1 MNLIRIKTGANISNS
16 LQSTLNYHQAFTEL
30 IKNSV
35 QNGAHNIDIN
45 VSPDKITVSDDGT
58 GFGHEA
64 DDEGLTGFEKFFVYG
79 NSYKSKIGAPQL
91 GHMGIGGKIS
101 NDKLSPA
108 GNVHWRIDTK
118 NDTGKSFIFDYKPRK
133 LELHKKYDGN
143 WHVFEEDGTPYTLST
158 CCHISEALVLTQKDI
173 EDLRYVE
180 GFDQVND
187 EFCKWDQT
195 VYLNGFTPIVRESTT
210 TEVTGDTGT
219 VITIFNI
226 DGPLKTKITKGWI
239 EELHTSLNLFFGHL
253 VTSYKKQSKPFNI
266 TINGQPVIFKYNLQG
281 TSLGRV
287 TKKFQYNLNGEKK
300 TSSVDIQLSIIHKRQ
315 IRRASAIKNI
325 EVVSQVRICPLKLTD
340 DTVIEKVLNQISV
353 ERGQKISRNSGVM
366 SPFANMVGFVICDD
380 LSSVLDSTGMPA
392 KDISHHSLRDDHP
405 MVPAF
410 KFAVYYE
417 IINIM
422 VDMHIER
429 RRNQKMKKDNNII
442 AFNIARFISQE
453 FNLGS
458 RLLTTADKL
467 GLGEYFDIDST
478 TGSITRKPGLP
489 AVLGKYGK
497 GIDPEIEKEVNE
509 LETVSGKKRKHKQ
522 RLTWIDQTNISP
534 DDLHEDEPLNNHEPI
549 PRKEPR
555 KFKRSKSTGIIS
567 DVIDKMRDIF
577 ISSDDLDTI
586 TTVPK
591 RQKIQKRT
599 RSHKDAIAKFKE
611 RLTERNII
619 VEELKTIEV
628 KLRDSS
634 IDASRKVQLE
644 KERTDLLKRQD
655 ELVNDP
661 NAVYLWHSLEP
672 LGTGKEHL
680 ASKITPS
687 QGHLCVCINTEN
699 PKFKSF
705 DQNNNTLGMALHI
718 AECMIR
724 ELIQI
729 EYEGITKEV
738 LDERV
743 SAFYATH
750 FPRIASMNLMDIK
763 DD

>member
-1 MNLIRIKTGANISNS
+1 MNIIKIKTGANISNS
-16 LQSTLNYHQAFTEL
+16 LQSTLNYHQAFEEL
-30 IKNSV
+30 VKNSI
-35 QNGAHNIDIN
+35 QNGAHNIDIEI
-45 VSPDKITVSDDGT
+45 SPEKIVISDDGT
-58 GFGHEA
+58 GFNHEP
-64 DDEGLTGFEKFFVYG
+64 DEAGLTGFEKYFIYG
-79 NSYKSKIGAPQL
+79 NSYKSTINAPQL

-101 NDKLSPA
+101 NDKLSQA
-108 GNVHWRIDTK
+108 GNVYWRIDTK
-118 NDTGKSFIFDYKPRK
+118 NSSGKSFIFDYKPRK
-133 LELHKKYDGN
+133 LEIHKKFAGHWY
-143 WHVFEEDGTPYTLST
+143 VLESDGTPYTVSQS
-158 CCHISEALVLTQKDI
+158 HNSQKDLI
-173 EDLRYVE
+173 ITSEDVDQLRYVE
-180 GFDQVND
+180 GFEQINS

-195 VYLNGFTPIVRESTT
+195 TYLNGFTPFVIESNE
-210 TEVTGDTGT
+210 TEVKYDTGT
-219 VITIFNI
+219 TITIFNI
-226 DGPLKTKITKGWI
+226 DSPLKNKIKTEWLDQ
-239 EELHTSLNLFFGHL
+239 LHDSLNLFFGHL

-266 TINGQPVIFKYNLQG
+266 TINGQPVIFKYNLEG
-281 TSLGRV
+281 TSLGKV
-287 TKKFQYNLNGEKK
+287 TKEFQYNLNGEKK

-315 IRRASAIKNI
+315 IRRSSAIKNI
-325 EVVSQVRICPLKLTD
+325 EIVSQVRICPLQLTD
-340 DTVIEKVLNQISV
+340 DIVIERVLKQISI
-353 ERGQKISRNSGVM
+353 ERGHKISRNSGVM
-366 SPFANMVGFVICDD
+366 SPFTNMVGFVICDD

-392 KDISHHSLRDDHP
+392 KDISHHTLRDDHP

-467 GLGEYFDIDST
+467 GLSEYFDIDST
-478 TGSITRKPGLP
+478 TGNITKKPGLP
-489 AVLGKYGK
+489 AVLGRYGR
-497 GIDPEIEKEVNE
+497 GIDPEIEKEIDR
-509 LETVSGKKRKHKQ
+509 LEPNTSKRRKRKQ
-522 RLTWIDQTNISP
+522 RVTWVDQSNISP
-534 DDLHEDEPLNNHEPI
+534 DDLHEDEPLNDHKPA
-549 PRKEPR
+549 PRKRSR
-555 KFKRSKSTGIIS
+555 KSKRSKSTGIIS
-567 DVIDKMRDIF
+567 DVIDKMKDIF
-577 ISSDDLDTI
+577 ISSDDLDTK

-591 RQKIQKRT
+591 RQKFRKRN

-619 VEELKTIEV
+619 IEELKTIEV

-634 IDASRKVQLE
+634 IDTIRKTQLE

-672 LGTGKEHL
+672 LGSGMEHL

-699 PKFKSF
+699 AKFKSF